1 LIGRQTKHITM
12 VNRRFAARR
21 AMLIAA
27 ALCIL
32 SGAHHVTSFSVIA
45 EAISAH
51 GGRLPVRRSFNSLST
66 KPSPS
71 AFPFSVRNR
80 GLNIFT
86 LLSSRLSSLAAVKEQ
101 KQHKRRKE
109 LLSRNGSFFKCNR
122 VEGDIEFGS
131 TVELV

>member
-1 LIGRQTKHITM
+1 MTM
-12 VNRRFAARR
+12 VHRSFAARR

-45 EAISAH
+45 EAVSAH
-51 GGRLPVRRSFNSLST
+51 GGRLPIRHPFNWLST
-66 KPSPS
+66 KPRPS
-71 AFPFSVRNR
+71 TFPFSVRNR

-86 LLSSRLSSLAAVKEQ
+86 LLASRLSSLAAVKEQ
-101 KQHKRRKE
+101 KQQKRRNE